1 MRNEKGMSRIVV
13 DPRVRFGKPCIK
25 GTRITVQEILELVN
39 EGISF
44 GKIIEEYY
52 PELTEEDIK
61 ACIRYAIELISA
73 EDIHLEAI

>member
-1 MRNEKGMSRIVV
+1 MGRIVV
-13 DPRVRFGKPCIK
+13 DPKVRFGKPCIR
-25 GTRITVQEILELVN
+25 GTRITVQEVLELVN
-39 EGISF
+39 EGIPF

-73 EDIHLEAI
+73 EDVHLEAV